1 MMANETVTMTSSVG
15 MSAAMRRN
23 ASFSMRGLYH
33 LSRQAQFP
41 GLTRK
46 LRDPSTPWRVP
57 STTPGVCRYTA
68 GPQPLPGN
76 LESQE
81 E

>member
-1 MMANETVTMTSSVG
+1 
-15 MSAAMRRN
+15 
-23 ASFSMRGLYH
+23 MRGLYH

-41 GLTRK
+41 TPARE

-57 STTPGVCRYTA
+57 STTRGVCRYTA
-68 GPQPLPGN
+68 GPQTLPGN
-76 LESQE
+76 LKSQE

>member
-1 MMANETVTMTSSVG
+1 MMAKETVTMMSSVG

-41 GLTRK
+41 ALAASCAIRQCRGASRQQPPASAAIL
-46 LRDPSTPWRVP
+46 PVP
-57 STTPGVCRYTA
+57 SPRRAT
-68 GPQPLPGN
+68 
-76 LESQE
+76 
-81 E
+81 